1 MNHSDYSMSEEPR
14 TLKEDMNLIKEYDK
28 MTSKNIDNL
37 IKSFDEMP
45 LFLSVEEVSQVFGIG
60 RNSAYNLFKSE
71 GFPKIKIA
79 GQFRVC
85 KDDLMVWLQNQKHQR
100 K

>member
-1 MNHSDYSMSEEPR
+1 MES
-14 TLKEDMNLIKEYDK
+14 IKECDK
-28 MTSKNIDNL
+28 MTSKNIDNI

-45 LFLSVEEVSQVFGIG
+45 LFLSVEEVSRVFDIG
-60 RNSAYNLFKSE
+60 RNSAYNLFNSN

-79 GQFRVC
+79 GHFRVC

>member
-1 MNHSDYSMSEEPR
+1 MAGQSRNV
-14 TLKEDMNLIKEYDK
+14 KKDMELIKEYDK
-28 MTSKNIDNL
+28 MMTKNIDNI

-45 LFLSVEEVSQVFGIG
+45 LFLSVEEVSQVFDIG
-60 RNSAYNLFKSE
+60 RNSTYNLFNSK

-85 KDDLMVWLQNQKHQR
+85 KDDLMDWLQNQKHQR

>member
-1 MNHSDYSMSEEPR
+1 MDHGKNSMSER
-14 TLKEDMNLIKEYDK
+14 SGILKKGMESIKECDK
-28 MTSKNIDNL
+28 MTSKNIDNI

-45 LFLSVEEVSQVFGIG
+45 LFLNVEEVSQVFDIG

-85 KDDLMVWLQNQKHQR
+85 KDNLMVWLQNQKHQR

>member
-1 MNHSDYSMSEEPR
+1 MNHGNYSMSEKSG
-14 TLKEDMNLIKEYDK
+14 TLKEDMNSIKEYDK
-28 MTSKNIDNL
+28 MTSKNIDNI

-45 LFLSVEEVSQVFGIG
+45 LFLNVEEVSQVFDIG

-71 GFPKIKIA
+71 GFPKIRIA

-85 KDDLMVWLQNQKHQR
+85 KDDLMSWLQNQKHQR

>member
-1 MNHSDYSMSEEPR
+1 MTKKSEF
-14 TLKEDMNLIKEYDK
+14 IKRGMEKIEGYDK
-28 MTSKNIDNL
+28 MTSKNIDNI

-45 LFLSVEEVSQVFGIG
+45 LFLSVEDISLVFDIG
-60 RNSAYNLFKSE
+60 RNSTYSLFNSK
-71 GFPKIKIA
+71 GFPKIRIA